1 MCVILLSQQYKPS
14 KLLTFWK
21 NGGMENERDESE
33 ILSML
38 WYADGK

>member
-1 MCVILLSQQYKPS
+1 MCYINIIAILLYINF
-14 KLLTFWK
+14 KLIE
-21 NGGMENERDESE
+21 NMEVRNERDESE